1 MRALN
6 SKLLRPSLYVT
17 SLLIAFSL
25 LNGCA
30 LHQRLA
36 QQEGRV
42 KQARGLIEQK
52 QEGFEA
58 ATKSAQH
65 RAQAQQVAKPWLMGR
80 AIPLAR
86 EVTLPPALRGKID
99 TTLMYRDGKVDLP
112 SLADRITQA
121 TQIPVRIKPDAL
133 LPAEHFLPRLSTA
146 AVQTVST
153 ALTQGQAPMG
163 TRPLPEVLDIVSRRL
178 GVLWRYHDR
187 ALEFYRTETRV
198 FDVRA
203 LTLSAQ
209 ADARLGRTANSKSG
223 GFDNSS
229 RTSLVASDQ
238 HVLLAIKE
246 RLEPFLSRAA
256 IIAAQPGASTSI
268 VVTDTPEVLK
278 EVAQYLERENRIL
291 TRRVRLIFEEITL
304 VTHQDAEFGLDW
316 DTLWEHGK
324 LAASLSS
331 SLAGT
336 AVTGVTAKL
345 GALPSASVRSQA
357 VLNALSKYGTV
368 LRHVTIPVLTLNRRP
383 VTHAVRTT
391 FSYIDQVKST
401 QHAEAGHASTR
412 TGLGSVS
419 VSQKEETVGAF
430 LTLVPDAQENGQV
443 LLSVAY
449 DNTVAQPLKS
459 VVVGDP
465 GSRLQIQQI
474 TIDGHGTVQQIALK
488 TGQPML
494 ISGFDSKQDESDR
507 SRLTPESPLVLGG
520 SDRARQSRTATLIMV
535 TAQVEE
541 GI

>member
-1 MRALN
+1 M
-6 SKLLRPSLYVT
+6 
-17 SLLIAFSL
+17 
-25 LNGCA
+25 
-30 LHQRLA
+30 
-36 QQEGRV
+36 
-42 KQARGLIEQK
+42 
-52 QEGFEA
+52 
-58 ATKSAQH
+58 
-65 RAQAQQVAKPWLMGR
+65 
-80 AIPLAR
+80 
-86 EVTLPPALRGKID
+86 D
-99 TTLMYRDGKVDLP
+99 TFQWVRD
-112 SLADRITQA
+112 
-121 TQIPVRIKPDAL
+121 
-133 LPAEHFLPRLSTA
+133 LS
-146 AVQTVST
+146 
-153 ALTQGQAPMG
+153 
-163 TRPLPEVLDIVSRRL
+163 REVLDIVSRRL
-178 GVLWRYHDR
+178 GVLWRYRDR

-198 FDVRA
+198 FDMRA
-203 LTLSAQ
+203 LTLSAH
-209 ADARLGRTANSKSG
+209 ADVRLGRTVNSKSG

-229 RTSLVASDQ
+229 RTSLMASDQ
-238 HVLLAIKE
+238 HVLLAINQ
-246 RLEPFLSRAA
+246 RLEPFLTRAG

-268 VVTDTPEVLK
+268 VVTDTPEVLS
-278 EVAQYLERENRIL
+278 EIAQYLERENRIL

-304 VTHQDAEFGLDW
+304 VTNQDAEFGLDW
-316 DTLWEHGK
+316 DTLWEQGK

-331 SLAGT
+331 SLAGA
-336 AVTGVTAKL
+336 AVNGVTAKL
-345 GALPSASVRSQA
+345 GVLPSSSARSQA
-357 VLNALSKYGTV
+357 VLRVLSKYGTV

-401 QHAEAGHASTR
+401 QNAENGNSASR
-412 TGLGSVS
+412 SGLGSVS

-474 TIDGHGTVQQIALK
+474 TIDGHGTVQQVALK

-507 SRLTPESPLVLGG
+507 SRLTPESPLILGG
-520 SDRARQSRTATLIMV
+520 ADRAKQSRTATLIMV

>member
-1 MRALN
+1 MRH
-6 SKLLRPSLYVT
+6 SDM
-17 SLLIAFSL
+17 SLLSVCTKAAVLITFVSL
-25 LNGCA
+25 AGCT
-30 LHQRLA
+30 LDHRIK
-36 QQEGRV
+36 QQEARV
-42 KQARGLIEQK
+42 KEAGSLIDQK
-52 QEGFEA
+52 KENFESL
-58 ATKSAQH
+58 TRSAH
-65 RAQAQQVAKPWLMGR
+65 TRVQAQNVAKPWLMGR
-80 AIPLAR
+80 AVPLGR
-86 EVTLPPALRGKID
+86 EVTLPPALRSTID
-99 TTLMYRDGKVDLP
+99 TTLMYRQGKVDL
-112 SLADRITQA
+112 SILAERITQA
-121 TQIPVRIKPDAL
+121 TGIPVRIKPEAF
-133 LPAEHFLPRLSTA
+133 LPADHFLPRLSTA
-146 AVQTVST
+146 TAQTPDTT
-153 ALTQGQAPMG
+153 ANAAQFPMG
-163 TRPLPEVLDIVSRRL
+163 PRPLPEVLDILSRRL

-203 LTLSAQ
+203 LTLSSH
-209 ADARLGRTANSKSG
+209 ADARLGRTANSKTG

-246 RLEPFLSRAA
+246 RLEPFLTRAA

-268 VVTDTPEVLK
+268 VVTDTPEVLG
-278 EVAQYLERENRIL
+278 EIARYLERENRIL

-316 DTLWEHGK
+316 DSLWEHGK
-324 LAASLSS
+324 IAASLSS
-331 SLAGT
+331 TLAG
-336 AVTGVTAKL
+336 APIAGATAKL
-345 GALPSASVRSQA
+345 GVLPSTAMRSQA
-357 VLNALSKYGTV
+357 VLRALSKYGTV

-401 QHAEAGHASTR
+401 QAAEMSLSSTR
-412 TGLGSVS
+412 GGVSSVT

-465 GSRLQIQQI
+465 GSQLQIQQI
-474 TIDGHGTVQQIALK
+474 TIDGHGTVQQIALQ

-494 ISGFDSKQDESDR
+494 ISGFDSTHNESEQN
-507 SRLTPESPLVLGG
+507 RLTPETPMLFGG
-520 SDRARQSRTATLIMV
+520 ANRAKQSRTATLIMV

-541 GI
+541 GL

>member
-1 MRALN
+1 MNQFN
-6 SKLLRPSLYVT
+6 SQSLGSCRLM
-17 SLLIAFSL
+17 SLVLISLSL

-30 LHQRLA
+30 LQQRLV

-42 KQARGLIEQK
+42 KQTRGLIEQTH
-52 QEGFEA
+52 ERFET
-58 ATKSAQH
+58 ATKSARH
-65 RAQAQQVAKPWLMGR
+65 KVRAQRVEKPWLMGR
-80 AIPLAR
+80 AMPLAR
-86 EVTLPPALRGKID
+86 EVTLPHALRAKID
-99 TTLMYRDGKVDLP
+99 TTLMYREGKVDLQ

-121 TQIPVRIKPDAL
+121 TQIPVRVKPEAL
-133 LPAEHFLPRLSTA
+133 LPADHFLPRLSTGA
-146 AVQTVST
+146 IQTAST
-153 ALTQGQAPMG
+153 NLSQGHVPMG
-163 TRPLPEVLDIVSRRL
+163 ARPLPEVLDIVSRRL
-178 GVLWRYHDR
+178 GVLWRYQDR

-203 LTLSAQ
+203 LTLSAH
-209 ADARLGRTANSKSG
+209 ADARLGRAANSKSG

-229 RTSLVASDQ
+229 RTSLVGTDQ
-238 HVLLAIKE
+238 HVLLAIKQ
-246 RLEPFLSRAA
+246 RLEPFLTRAA

-278 EVAQYLERENRIL
+278 EIAQYLEKENRIL

-304 VTHQDAEFGLDW
+304 VTHRDAEFGLDW
-316 DTLWEHGK
+316 DTIWEQGK

-331 SLAGT
+331 SLVGAS
-336 AVTGVTAKL
+336 VTGATATF
-345 GALPSASVRSQA
+345 GARPTASVRSQA
-357 VLNALSKYGTV
+357 VLRALSKYGTV

-401 QHAEAGHASTR
+401 QNADNGHSPTR

-474 TIDGHGTVQQIALK
+474 TIDGHGTVQQVALK

-507 SRLTPESPLVLGG
+507 SRLTPESALVLGG
-520 SDRARQSRTATLIMV
+520 ADRSRQSRTATLIMV

-541 GI
+541 GL

>member
-1 MRALN
+1 MSGLTSHPYYFCRTTFALVMV
-6 SKLLRPSLYVT
+6 SSLAACT
-17 SLLIAFSL
+17 L
-25 LNGCA
+25 
-30 LHQRLA
+30 QKRM
-36 QQEGRV
+36 QQQDGRV
-42 KQARGLIEQK
+42 QEARSLIDQT
-52 QEGFEA
+52 QEKFVS
-58 ATKSAQH
+58 ATRSAQH
-65 RAQAQQVAKPWLMGR
+65 RTQAQNVSKPWLMGR
-80 AIPLAR
+80 AIPLGR
-86 EVTLPPALRGKID
+86 EVTLPMALRAKID
-99 TTLMYRDGKVDLP
+99 TTLMYRHGKVDL
-112 SLADRITQA
+112 STLSERITQA
-121 TQIPVRIKPDAL
+121 TGIPVRIKPEAL
-133 LPAEHFLPRLSTA
+133 LPVDHFLPRLSTA
-146 AVQTVST
+146 TAQTPLT
-153 ALTQGQAPMG
+153 TLTQAEFPMG
-163 TRPLPEVLDIVSRRL
+163 ARPLPEVLDILTRRL
-178 GVLWRYHDR
+178 GVQWRYHDR

-209 ADARLGRTANSKSG
+209 TDARLGRTANSKTG

-229 RTSLVASDQ
+229 RTSLIASDQ
-238 HVLLAIKE
+238 HVLLAIKQ
-246 RLEPFLSRAA
+246 RLEPFLTRAA

-268 VVTDTPEVLK
+268 VVTDTPEVLA
-278 EVAQYLERENRIL
+278 EISRYLERENRVL

-316 DTLWEHGK
+316 DSLWEQGK
-324 LAASLSS
+324 MTASLSS
-331 SLAGT
+331 TLSGAPIAG
-336 AVTGVTAKL
+336 AKAML
-345 GALPSASVRSQA
+345 SGAPNHAIRSQA
-357 VLNALSKYGTV
+357 VLRALSKYGTV

-401 QHAEAGHASTR
+401 QNAESNFAASR
-412 TGLGSVS
+412 SGSSSVS

-465 GSRLQIQQI
+465 SSRLQIQQI
-474 TIDGHGTVQQIALK
+474 TIDGHGTVQQIALQN
-488 TGQPML
+488 GQPML

-507 SRLTPESPLVLGG
+507 ARLTPDAPLALGG
-520 SDRARQSRTATLIMV
+520 SDRAKQARTATLIMV